1 MLKQLGSAL
10 KTMLPPVV
18 SLAKTISA
26 ALMPILQRAGD
37 VVVGTILPAFASLYS
52 YFITSIVP
60 VFTQVVGI
68 VRTHVVPI
76 LATLATFVVGTL
88 VPAVVGIVKT
98 VGQKLKPVFDQLVA
112 TFRSQ
117 VLPTVA
123 ALLAKFKEWQPT
135 IQKVVMVVVKV
146 VGAVLKFAAA
156 ILGKVLPPVIKFA
169 GWLLSKLVPAITGT
183 ISVVARIIGRVI
195 AFGVAIFDAGKKAA
209 EFAKKVI
216 NTITGL
222 KDKVVGALKDAGEWL
237 KSAGGDIIRGL
248 GAGIDAAKQ
257 WLKDKAEAVAGWLPG
272 WIKKRLGIASPS
284 KVMAAL
290 GRWVPIGLAKGIDK
304 GAPAAVKAAKALA
317 QKTIDGVKSQIE
329 AFKSLRDA
337 IKSAYSPDLFSS
349 SPGMFGMDLKKQLA
363 VNTSVIAA
371 VKKLKGMNLN
381 PAFLSGLIQSGNTGL
396 ITALAGSSASAV
408 KSQQADWLAVQ
419 QTAGQLGTQTATA
432 VVGKGLGELRTEL
445 QKLNKAVARL
455 AKETGREV
463 SKGVNKSA
471 SDGRRNGR

>member
-1 MLKQLGSAL
+1 MSVITSVKDGVAATVGFLNEHRTAVIGVTAVMGALVAVTAAHSAVLAVAAAGGMLKYLQGL
-10 KTMLPPVV
+10 KLV
-18 SLAKTISA
+18 SA
-26 ALMPILQRAGD
+26 ATKAYAAVQWILN
-37 VVVGTILPAFASLYS
+37 
-52 YFITSIVP
+52 
-60 VFTQVVGI
+60 
-68 VRTHVVPI
+68 
-76 LATLATFVVGTL
+76 
-88 VPAVVGIVKT
+88 
-98 VGQKLKPVFDQLVA
+98 
-112 TFRSQ
+112 
-117 VLPTVA
+117 A
-123 ALLAKFKEWQPT
+123 AMTA
-135 IQKVVMVVVKV
+135 
-146 VGAVLKFAAA
+146 
-156 ILGKVLPPVIKFA
+156 
-169 GWLLSKLVPAITGT
+169 
-183 ISVVARIIGRVI
+183 
-195 AFGVAIFDAGKKAA
+195 
-209 EFAKKVI
+209 
-216 NTITGL
+216 N
-222 KDKVVGALKDAGEWL
+222 
-237 KSAGGDIIRGL
+237 
-248 GAGIDAAKQ
+248 
-257 WLKDKAEAVAGWLPG
+257 
-272 WIKKRLGIASPS
+272 
-284 KVMAAL
+284 
-290 GRWVPIGLAKGIDK
+290 PIGLIIVGLVALV
-304 GAPAAVKAAKALA
+304 AAVVIAYKKSDTFRAIVDKAFAVVKRAAKAVADFFTTKVPAAFDRVKSAASAVLGWVKGNWPKILA
-317 QKTIDGVKSQIE
+317 VLTGPFGIATLLIVKNWDKIKAGGVKVLDWIKGLPGKVKSAFSDAASWLLNAGRKIIDGLLAGLKEKWQAAEAWFKSITDKIPKLKGPPKKDGVLLYGAGRLIMEGFGRGLREGAVKPLEYLKTVAKQAVKNVKSQID